1 MTTPP
6 KSSKRKIHQFLR
18 KTVPAL
24 IIIGVLTMYFFA
36 IPKYLEKRIK
46 LNSQIDIQGNSHVEI
61 TGYTISIVRSA
72 IPGFPYILVAAVEIV
87 NKGDTTLEVLEVNS
101 NLLSVNGKSAIQ
113 VNLSGPDSYK
123 LRSVNTRYYDTLPSE
138 IGFIIPPGG
147 RLPIEIWQGALL
159 PDDPKQFTP
168 NEDGRNKVN
177 FRFYW
182 NMYGLPLLQWDR
194 LQATIV
200 VQPTKASVV
209 EWYQRWND
217 IPVKQVERPRQFWQ
231 ACTFDLFA
239 QIDPNPI
246 FDDLVEKYGNK
257 GVPQPNDPLGG
268 RILTLPDGSQI
279 ATGIFRPN
287 LQFVI
292 TAYDKQGNFMGGY
305 RTVSLEKNPYET
317 VDADGYFQIGSDM
330 PCNTKVKEFK
340 VYLEVVP

>member
-6 KSSKRKIHQFLR
+6 QSSKRKLRQVLR

-24 IIIGVLTMYFFA
+24 IIIGVITMYFFA

-46 LNSQIDIQGNSHVEI
+46 FNSQIDIQGNSHVEI
-61 TGYTISIVRSA
+61 TGYTISIVRST
-72 IPGFPYILVAAVEIV
+72 IPGFPYILVAAAEIV

-101 NLLSVNGKSAIQ
+101 SLLSVNGKSAIQ
-113 VNLSGPDSYK
+113 LNLSGPDSYK

-147 RLPIEIWQGALL
+147 RLPIEIWQGTLL

-168 NEDGRNKVN
+168 NENGREKAN
-177 FRFYW
+177 FLFFW
-182 NMYGLPLLQWDR
+182 NMYGFPLLQWDR

-200 VQPTKASVV
+200 VQPAKASVV
-209 EWYQRWND
+209 DWYQRWSD

-231 ACTFDLFA
+231 TCTFDLFA

-257 GVPQPNDPLGG
+257 GVPNPDGPG
-268 RILTLPDGSQI
+268 RILIDSNGEKIQI
-279 ATGIFRPN
+279 PTFRPN

-292 TAYDKQGNFMGGY
+292 TAYDKQGNFIGGY
-305 RTVSLEKNPYET
+305 RTVSLEKNPYKT
-317 VDADGYFQIGSDM
+317 VDADGYFQIGTEMS
-330 PCNTKVKEFK
+330 CNSNVKEFK